1 MKQKKVPMRRC
12 IASNEMKPKKDML
25 RLVRTPEMELL
36 IDPTGKKNG
45 RGAYISLEPELVKKA
60 QTQKLIERQFEMK
73 VSDEFY
79 QELYDY
85 VEHQKARS
93 LLS

>member
-1 MKQKKVPMRRC
+1 MKKKKVPMRRC

-36 IDPTGKKNG
+36 MDPTGKKNG

-60 QTQKLIERQFEMK
+60 QRQKLIERQFEME
-73 VSDEFY
+73 VSDTFY
-79 QELYDY
+79 QELYEY

>member
-1 MKQKKVPMRRC
+1 MKKKKIPMRRC
-12 IASNEMKPKKDML
+12 IVSNEMKPKK
-25 RLVRTPEMELL
+25 EMIRIVKDQEGNLS

-45 RGAYISLEPELVKKA
+45 RGAYLSLEPELAQKA
-60 QTQKLIERQFEMK
+60 WKQHLLERQFETE

-79 QELYDY
+79 QELYQY

-93 LLS
+93 LL